1 MTEAPATG
9 ETPQGESPS
18 PSAPAGGRRR
28 WPWVALG
35 AAVFVCAA
43 LLALRG
49 RSPGHGSTAPVS
61 GASLR
66 PVPVAAAAVK
76 REDVPVYLE
85 GLGSVVAYKTVA
97 VKPQVDG
104 RLEQVLFREGQAV
117 RRGDVL
123 AQIDPRPFRIQL
135 QQAQGALARDE
146 AQLEN
151 ARLNVQRDRE
161 LVAQKLIAP
170 QQLDTDVATAGQF
183 EGAVRIDRSAIAT
196 ARLNLDYAR
205 IKSPIDGV
213 TGIRQVDP
221 GNVVHAADPNGIVVI
236 TQVDPI
242 AVVFTLPQDELTAV
256 ATALASGPV
265 AVDAFSGDGST
276 LLGSGRLELID
287 NQINQSTSTIRLK
300 AILPN
305 PRRLLWPNQFV
316 NARLHLATRRGA
328 LVVPAQAVQRGPGG
342 AFVYVIGPDMTA
354 SPRPVRV
361 EATQGALAI
370 VASGVAEGERVVAEG
385 QNLLKPGS
393 RVAVREPAS
402 GSGPRSGR
410 GSGSAAGPDARA
422 GDAPAPGRSGG
433 GPGR

>member
-1 MTEAPATG
+1 MTEASATQDVPPG
-9 ETPQGESPS
+9 ENPS
-18 PSAPAGGRRR
+18 PRAPARGRRR
-28 WPWVALG
+28 WLWAGLG
-35 AAVFVCAA
+35 AAALAAAA

-49 RSPGHGSTAPVS
+49 RPSGRGSPAPS
-61 GASLR
+61 AEAGQR
-66 PVPVAAAAVK
+66 PVPVAAAVVK
-76 REDVPVYLE
+76 REDVPVFLE
-85 GLGSVVAYKTVA
+85 GLGSVVAYRTVT
-97 VKPQVDG
+97 VKAQVDG
-104 RLEQVLFREGQAV
+104 RLDQVFFREGQAV

-123 AQIDPRPFRIQL
+123 AQIDPRPFQIQL

-151 ARLNVQRDRE
+151 ARRNVERDRQ

-170 QQLDTDVATAGQF
+170 QQLDTDVAAAGQF
-183 EGAVRIDRSAIAT
+183 EGAVRVDRAAIAT

-205 IKSPIDGV
+205 ITSPIDGV

-221 GNVVHAADPNGIVVI
+221 GNVVRAADQNGIVVI

-242 AVVFTLPQDELTAV
+242 AVVFTLPQDEITAV
-256 ATALASGPV
+256 ASALASGPL
-265 AVDAFSGDGST
+265 AVDAFSRDGSR

-305 PRRLLWPNQFV
+305 PSRLLWPNQFV
-316 NARLHLATRRGA
+316 NVRLHLAARRGA

-342 AFVYVIGPDMTA
+342 DLVYVIGPDMTA
-354 SPRPVRV
+354 SPRPIRV
-361 EATQGALAI
+361 EATQGPLAI

-393 RVAVREPAS
+393 RVAVREPPAAAPGS
-402 GSGPRSGR
+402 RSGQGSGPATG
-410 GSGSAAGPDARA
+410 
-422 GDAPAPGRSGG
+422 APGGG